1 MLLSSQDHSLRNT
14 ATHLMHRSLFTISTS
29 TQERKC
35 DLMLSRYDSHVVN
48 VHLINRLSADEKIN
62 IHPCLQHQ
70 IHSFENGCITGM
82 FRIVISSPDEK
93 EIPENSKRFYIVYE
107 LSFSAASSDKDADIS
122 DLISD
127 TAPIAYSEIRAGI
140 DAMIGLSGM
149 ARIALPC
156 SFDQFV

>member
-1 MLLSSQDHSLRNT
+1 
-14 ATHLMHRSLFTISTS
+14 
-29 TQERKC
+29 
-35 DLMLSRYDSHVVN
+35 
-48 VHLINRLSADEKIN
+48 
-62 IHPCLQHQ
+62 
-70 IHSFENGCITGM
+70 M

-149 ARIALPC
+149 ARVALPC

>member
-1 MLLSSQDHSLRNT
+1 
-14 ATHLMHRSLFTISTS
+14 
-29 TQERKC
+29 
-35 DLMLSRYDSHVVN
+35 MLSRYDSHVVN

-82 FRIVISSPDEK
+82 FRIVIS
-93 EIPENSKRFYIVYE
+93 IVYE

-149 ARIALPC
+149 ARVALPC